1 MAKKPFTLE
10 DNFDKVIEQI
20 REKPQR
26 VLNIIGANLVKDI
39 RPILPAHYKDRRG
52 RHLSR
57 SLGYWVRKKE
67 GDLQIGFKRFY
78 APFVM
83 DRNNE
88 PLTPAVMRNKDMI
101 VKLIAEALNEIG
113 GKR

>member
-1 MAKKPFTLE
+1 
-10 DNFDKVIEQI
+10 
-20 REKPQR
+20 
-26 VLNIIGANLVKDI
+26 
-39 RPILPAHYKDRRG
+39 
-52 RHLSR
+52 
-57 SLGYWVRKKE
+57 
-67 GDLQIGFKRFY
+67 
-78 APFVM
+78 M

>member
-10 DNFDKVIEQI
+10 DNFDKVS
-20 REKPQR
+20 EKIQETPHR
-26 VLNIIGANLVKDI
+26 VMNIIGQNLVKDI
-39 RPILPAHYKDRRG
+39 RPTLPSFYKDRKG
-52 RHLSR
+52 RRLSR
-57 SLGYWVRKKE
+57 SLGYWARKQE
-67 GDLQIGFKRFY
+67 GDLQIGFKMFY

-83 DRNNE
+83 NRNSE
-88 PLTPAVMRNKDMI
+88 PLKASVIKNKDMI

>member
-26 VLNIIGANLVKDI
+26 VMNIIGANLVKDI
-39 RPILPAHYKDRRG
+39 RPTLKSHYKDRRG

-57 SLGYWVRKKE
+57 SLGYWVRKQEK
-67 GDLQIGFKRFY
+67 DLQIGFKMFY

-83 DRNNE
+83 ERGDE
-88 PLTPAVMRNKDMI
+88 PLTPSVMRNKDMI